1 MPEVDIYSI
10 FTKIANPFIFL
21 EVVSNI
27 RDNPKTAEII

>member
-1 MPEVDIYSI
+1 MVFFPKLLIHL
-10 FTKIANPFIFL
+10 IFL